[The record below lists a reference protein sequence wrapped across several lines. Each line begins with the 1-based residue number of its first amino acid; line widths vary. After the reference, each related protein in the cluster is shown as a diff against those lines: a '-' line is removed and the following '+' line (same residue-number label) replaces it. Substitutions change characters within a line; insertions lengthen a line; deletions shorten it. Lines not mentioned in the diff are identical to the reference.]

1 MLLHAIYT
9 NNILGGLFMDVKM
22 FCYQCEQALGGKG
35 CTRAGVCGKDS
46 DVAALQ
52 DLLIY
57 NLKGLAFYG
66 QKLID
71 KGNKIP
77 AEIQSLMS
85 DAVFSTL
92 TNVNFDP
99 ERFFIYNTEAEKF
112 KQQLRD
118 QLGVIDG
125 PVPEAALYIS
135 PNRVDL
141 MIEDG
146 KKHGILSDD
155 NMNEDIR
162 SLRELLIYGLKG
174 VAAYVHQASILGKH
188 SEEVNNFF
196 FKVLSETLN
205 EENGI
210 NEYFN
215 LNMELGQKNLIVM
228 ELLDSVHTGTYGHP
242 VPTKVAVTNKKGPF
256 IVISGH
262 DLKDLE
268 MLLEQTQ
275 GTGVNIYTHGEMI
288 PAHGYPKLKKY
299 DNLVGNFGGAWQ
311 DQQKE
316 FDNLPGCILMT
327 TNCIQKPRPSY
338 EDRIY
343 TTSVVGMPGLTHI
356 EEVDGKKDFSQ
367 IINKAIELGGFTED
381 EPEKFIMVGF
391 GHNATLSHAGTI
403 IDAVKSGAIKHFFLI
418 GGCDGAKPGRNYFT
432 EFAEKTPQDTVIL
445 TLACGK
451 YRFNKIDFGTIGGLP
466 RLLDV
471 GQCNDSYSAIKIALA
486 LAEAFECDVNDLPL
500 SLVLSWYEQKA
511 VAILLTLLSLNI
523 KNILLGPTLPAF
535 ITPNVLQVLVD
546 KFNISPI
553 STAEA
558 DLERILG

>member
-1 MLLHAIYT
+1 
-9 NNILGGLFMDVKM
+9 M

-35 CTRAGVCGKDS
+35 CTKAGVCGKDS

-52 DLLIY
+52 DLLIH
-57 NLKGLAFYG
+57 NLKGMAFFG
-66 QKLID
+66 QKLIE
-71 KGNKIP
+71 KGETISP
-77 AEIQSLMS
+77 AAQSLMS

-99 ERFFIYNTEAEKF
+99 ERFFIFNTQAEKF
-112 KQQLRD
+112 KQELRD
-118 QLGVIDG
+118 QLGAVDG
-125 PVPEAALYIS
+125 PVPAAAYYVS

-146 KKHGILSDD
+146 KKFGIMSDEC
-155 NMNEDIR
+155 MNEDLR

-174 VAAYVHQASILGKH
+174 MSAYVHQAAILGKT
-188 SEEVNNFF
+188 SEEVNYFF
-196 FKVLSETLN
+196 FKALNETLN
-205 EENGI
+205 DTNGV
-210 NEYFN
+210 NEYFA

-242 VPTKVAVTNKKGPF
+242 VPTKVAVTQKKGPF
-256 IVISGH
+256 VVISGH

-275 GTGVNIYTHGEMI
+275 GTGVNVYTHGEMI
-288 PAHGYPKLKKY
+288 PAHGYPHLKKY
-299 DNLVGNFGGAWQ
+299 ANLVGNYGGAWQ

-343 TTSVVGMPGLTHI
+343 TTSVVGWPGIAHI
-356 EEVDGKKDFSQ
+356 EEVNGTKDFGPMIQ
-367 IINKAIELGGFTED
+367 RAIELGGFTED
-381 EPEKFIMVGF
+381 EEEKNIMVGF
-391 GHNATLSHAGTI
+391 GHNATLSHAGAI
-403 IDAVKSGAIKHFFLI
+403 IDAVKAGAIKHFFLI

-432 EFAEKTPQDTVIL
+432 EFAENTPQDTVIL

-451 YRFNKIDFGTIGGLP
+451 YRFNKIDFGTVAGLP

-471 GQCNDSYSAIKIALA
+471 GQCNDAYSAIKIAIA

-523 KNILLGPTLPAF
+523 KNILLGPSLPAF

-553 STAEA
+553 SNAEA
-558 DLERILG
+558 DLKKILG

>member
-1 MLLHAIYT
+1 
-9 NNILGGLFMDVKM
+9 MDVKM

-35 CTRAGVCGKDS
+35 CTKAGVCGKDS

-52 DLLIY
+52 DLLIH

-66 QKLID
+66 QRVLD
-71 KGNKIP
+71 KGGKIAP
-77 AEIQSLMS
+77 EIQNLMA

-99 ERFFIYNTEAEKF
+99 ERFFVFNTNAEKF

-118 QLGVIDG
+118 QLGQIDG

-146 KKHGILSDD
+146 KKFNIMADEC
-155 NMNEDIR
+155 MNEDIR

-174 VAAYVHQASILGKH
+174 MAAYVHQAAVLGKR
-188 SEEVNNFF
+188 SEEVNEFF
-196 FKVLSETLN
+196 FKALNETLK

-210 NEYFN
+210 NEYFA

-242 VPTKVAVTNKKGPF
+242 VPTKVAITKKKGPF

-268 MLLEQTQ
+268 MLLEQTE
-275 GTGVNIYTHGEMI
+275 GKGVNVYTHGEMI
-288 PAHGYPKLKKY
+288 PAHGYPELKKY
-299 DNLVGNFGGAWQ
+299 KHLAGNFGGAWQ
-311 DQQKE
+311 EQQNE

-327 TNCIQKPRPSY
+327 TNCLQKPRPSY

-343 TTSVVGMPGLTHI
+343 TTSVVGWPGIQHI
-356 EEVDGKKDFSQ
+356 EEVDGKKDFTAM
-367 IINKAIELGGFTED
+367 IEKAIELGGFTED
-381 EPEKFIMVGF
+381 EEEKNIMVGF

-403 IDAVKSGAIKHFFLI
+403 IDAVKAGAIKHFFLI

-432 EFAEKTPQDTVIL
+432 EFAQQTPDDTVIL

-523 KNILLGPTLPAF
+523 KNILLGPSLPAF

-553 STAEA
+553 SNPEA
-558 DLERILG
+558 DLKKILG